1 MLSPTPR
8 QILLRR
14 IRLHR
19 KSGERS
25 IARELLRR
33 LRMADRDNHWPA
45 PTECPP
51 LERSLVDLD
60 LPLRLCRRLERHGL
74 IYARD
79 AVRWPA
85 ERFRAL
91 DAVRGERIAA
101 RVRAALASVGLALRE
116 RSADSSLSSPGPLAS
131 RVARVSRSMQTRR
144 RRRIQ
149 PNLLTPRRKQRIMEL
164 VARGLS
170 EREISRLLGY
180 RSHTTVWSVKRE
192 MRLRGEAEPPCPSSP
207 L

>member
-1 MLSPTPR
+1 MLLPTPR

-25 IARELLRR
+25 IARELMLR
-33 LRMADRDNHWPA
+33 LRAADRDNDWPA
-45 PTECPP
+45 PSECPP

-60 LPLRLCRRLERHGL
+60 LPLRLCQRLERHGL

-79 AVRWPA
+79 AVRWSA

-101 RVRAALASVGLALRE
+101 RVRAALVSVGLSLRE
-116 RSADSSLSSPGPLAS
+116 RSADGSLSSPGPLAS
-131 RVARVSRSMQTRR
+131 RVARISHSMQTRR

-192 MRLRGEAEPPCPSSP
+192 MRLRGTVAHRQEG
-207 L
+207 

>member
-1 MLSPTPR
+1 MLSPSPR

-33 LRMADRDNHWPA
+33 LRAADRDNQWPA
-45 PTECPP
+45 PSECPP

-60 LPLRLCRRLERHGL
+60 LPVRLCQRLERHGL
-74 IYARD
+74 VYARD
-79 AVRWPA
+79 ALRWST

-116 RSADSSLSSPGPLAS
+116 RSADGSPVPQGPLSS
-131 RVARVSRSMQTRR
+131 RVARVSRSIPGRR
-144 RRRIQ
+144 PRRIQ
-149 PNLLTPRRKQRIMEL
+149 PNLLTPQRKRRIMEL
-164 VARGLS
+164 VRRGLS
-170 EREISRLLGY
+170 EREISRILGY

-192 MRLRGEAEPPCPSSP
+192 MRLRDTGERPSHAP
-207 L
+207 

>member
-1 MLSPTPR
+1 MLPPTPR

-19 KSGERS
+19 ASGEKS

-33 LRMADRDNHWPA
+33 LRAADRDNHWPA
-45 PTECPP
+45 PIECPP

-60 LPLRLCRRLERHGL
+60 LPLRLCGRLERHGL

-79 AVRWPA
+79 AVRWSA

-101 RVRAALASVGLALRE
+101 RVRAALTSIGLTLRE

-131 RVARVSRSMQTRR
+131 RVARVSRSMPT

-164 VARGLS
+164 VRRGLS

-192 MRLRGEAEPPCPSSP
+192 MRLQGAGERRQST
-207 L
+207 

>member
-1 MLSPTPR
+1 MLPPSPR

-25 IARELLRR
+25 IARELLLR
-33 LRMADRDNHWPA
+33 LRANDRDNRWPA
-45 PTECPP
+45 ASECPP

-60 LPLRLCRRLERHGL
+60 LPVRLCQRLERHGL

-79 AVRWPA
+79 AVRWSA

-101 RVRAALASVGLALRE
+101 RVRAALASIGLALRE
-116 RSADSSLSSPGPLAS
+116 RSADGSLVPQGPLAS
-131 RVARVSRSMQTRR
+131 RVARVSRSIPGRR
-144 RRRIQ
+144 RGRIQ
-149 PNLLTPRRKQRIMEL
+149 PNQLTPQRRRRIMEL
-164 VARGLS
+164 VQRGLS
-170 EREISRLLGY
+170 EREISLILGY
-180 RSHTTVWSVKRE
+180 RSHWTVWNVKRE
-192 MRLRGEAEPPCPSSP
+192 MRLSESSKV
-207 L
+207 